1 MDRDFDVIILGSGI
15 GGLTCGAFLASSGM
29 RVLVLEKHTRIGG
42 YTHCFKRRQFRFESA
57 VHSIPAGPNGFI
69 MHLLKQLGIDNR
81 IITEE
86 HKTMYHSQWNGFS
99 YSVPVWYD
107 QIIEKLSEDFPHQK
121 SNLMKLFGEMR
132 SFYDAFL
139 GPLWQGSLEET
150 PEYHSFVSAHQ
161 NQNFKDYIK
170 SFINDEN
177 LQRVIYSQWP
187 FGGTPP
193 SSAPVAFYVL
203 MFIVHAMEGSHSIK
217 GGFDNLASALA
228 SVITSN
234 GGEVR
239 TRAEVV
245 SLKAEGGSANSVTLD
260 SGETFSADNFVS
272 NISPYIL
279 HNEIIGPESRSRIWL
294 RRLGNLNPSVSCVAV
309 YLGLDTPSFNMVPHN
324 VFNWFDGSDESVYE
338 RIQNCD
344 LQTIDHL
351 IFLRPSDSE
360 DDKTLT
366 ILNFVKKSAS
376 DNWKS
381 EKILHAERIMTKA
394 ESIIPGLRGHVSLME
409 TGSPSTFERYT
420 GNTGGALYGFEN
432 TSHIY
437 GEAKLPIKTHLSN
450 LFQTG
455 HWGKPGGGIWNTMY
469 NGYTTALTMLT
480 SIENRTA
487 IKSAKSS

>member
-1 MDRDFDVIILGSGI
+1 LTDPQKHSRQFVLQRIGADLTSGNGILFSFGICGGFLDRDFDVIIIGSGI
-15 GGLTCGAFLASSGM
+15 GGLTCGAFLAFQWNESSCSGKNTP
-29 RVLVLEKHTRIGG
+29 VSGV
-42 YTHCFKRRQFRFESA
+42 THIASSAGNSDSNQRYIRFC
-57 VHSIPAGPNGFI
+57 GPERFI

-107 QIIEKLSEDFPHQK
+107 QIIEKLSEDFPDQK
-121 SNLMKLFGEMR
+121 SSLMKLFGEMK

-139 GPLWQGSLEET
+139 GPLWKGSLEET
-150 PEYHSFVSAHQ
+150 PEYRSFVSAHQ
-161 NQNFKDYIK
+161 NQNFKDYIS
-170 SFINDEN
+170 SFISDEN

-279 HNEIIGPESRSRIWL
+279 HNEIIV
-294 RRLGNLNPSVSCVAV
+294 LNP
-309 YLGLDTPSFNMVPHN
+309 
-324 VFNWFDGSDESVYE
+324 E
-338 RIQNCD
+338 
-344 LQTIDHL
+344 
-351 IFLRPSDSE
+351 
-360 DDKTLT
+360 
-366 ILNFVKKSAS
+366 
-376 DNWKS
+376 
-381 EKILHAERIMTKA
+381 AE
-394 ESIIPGLRGHVSLME
+394 
-409 TGSPSTFERYT
+409 
-420 GNTGGALYGFEN
+420 YGCA
-432 TSHIY
+432 
-437 GEAKLPIKTHLSN
+437 G
-450 LFQTG
+450 
-455 HWGKPGGGIWNTMY
+455 
-469 NGYTTALTMLT
+469 
-480 SIENRTA
+480 
-487 IKSAKSS
+487 